1 MHRAESPIALIV
13 PVQQHFMRREVLC
26 SAEHRHGLPCLVGT
40 LVHDCAPC
48 PKVQTPNHKRKIS
61 SYVQSVLQNK
71 NLSLWGNPG
80 WFIKVASVW
89 NIWRVIFFF
98 VSPFASNV
106 LCQASLWNSCVL
118 DTLCAKQLLW
128 FPHFIYF
135 QAWGTI
141 YIVVDAVQMI

>member
-1 MHRAESPIALIV
+1 MHQAESPIALIV

-89 NIWRVIFFF
+89 NIWRVIFFLF
-98 VSPFASNV
+98 
-106 LCQASLWNSCVL
+106 
-118 DTLCAKQLLW
+118 LLL
-128 FPHFIYF
+128 PVMCY
-135 QAWGTI
+135 ARLV
-141 YIVVDAVQMI
+141 YEIVVFSIHCVQNNYFDFHTSFIFKLEAQFT